1 MSILFIF
8 PYYFSSPPLKPEEF
22 SAWTANAFIT
32 TPDSKNGWDKIMKSE
47 MPEFEKLNN
56 IHVEQKRQ
64 EISPE
69 QKKILGEVWTEMVVD
84 NSDTPKNISGMTT
97 EEIKKWLFESAMKD
111 VESFTNELGLKND
124 QVLIEKIQKTEN
136 LGEKSALELK
146 YIRNVHAQVD
156 SLVHNF
162 DRSENKSTKWDS
174 WPKRMRETKEFNCV
188 GATLL
193 GINLLE
199 KGGIKSYY
207 GNPGGHVVNIAKLSN
222 GEWWYVDF
230 RNGKQNIIRI
240 EPEETFLADVP
251 VLKINHP
258 GIGYKLIP
266 IYENSEATCS
276 ILSNLAS
283 LKHAAEN
290 KNIPDENI
298 EKKEAK
304 EYLEKYKSNFEK
316 TNFSL
321 FHQTLYS
328 KFIEVEKTKEMRGEI
343 RRIDNMR
350 EFEKPIHNYTKI
362 LSKEQKMAI
371 IEEIKKKK
379 ESIENLFYKNDQ
391 SVLQKSIP
399 ELKKILELYLENL
412 GKIKENQPE
421 IYKEAVDKIID
432 GIRKL

>member
-1 MSILFIF
+1 MNLEN
-8 PYYFSSPPLKPEEF
+8 P
-22 SAWTANAFIT
+22 
-32 TPDSKNGWDKIMKSE
+32 G
-47 MPEFEKLNN
+47 FEKMDN
-56 IHVEQKRQ
+56 IFAKQERQ
-64 EISPE
+64 EIGPE
-69 QKKILGEVWTEMVVD
+69 QKKILGEAWAEMVVD
-84 NSDTPKNISGMTT
+84 DSDTPENISGMTT
-97 EEIKKWLFESAMKD
+97 EEIKKWLFESMMKD
-111 VESFTNELGLKND
+111 VEIFTNELGLKND

-136 LGEKSALELK
+136 LDEKSALELE
-146 YIRNVHAQVD
+146 YIRNAHTQVD
-156 SLVHNF
+156 DIVHNF
-162 DRSENKSTKWDS
+162 DESENKSTKWDS
-174 WPKRMRETKEFNCV
+174 WPKRMRKTKEFNCV

-193 GINLLE
+193 GINFLE

-207 GNPGGHVVNIAKLSN
+207 GNPAGHVINIAKLSN

-240 EPEETFLADVP
+240 EPEETSLADVL

-258 GIGYKLIP
+258 SIDYRLIP
-266 IYENSEATCS
+266 LYENSEATCS

-283 LKHAAEN
+283 LKRAAEN

-304 EYLEKYKSNFEK
+304 KYLEKYKSNFEK
-316 TNFSL
+316 MDFSL
-321 FHQTLYS
+321 LHQSLYS

-421 IYKEAVDKIID
+421 IYKEAVDKIIG

>member
-1 MSILFIF
+1 MN
-8 PYYFSSPPLKPEEF
+8 PE
-22 SAWTANAFIT
+22 I
-32 TPDSKNGWDKIMKSE
+32 
-47 MPEFEKLNN
+47 PEFEKIDNAC
-56 IHVEQKRQ
+56 VKQERQ

-69 QKKILGEVWTEMVVD
+69 QKKILGEVWAEMVVD
-84 NSDTPKNISGMTT
+84 NSDTPKNISSMTT

-240 EPEETFLADVP
+240 EPEETFLADVL
-251 VLKINHP
+251 VLKINHLS
-258 GIGYKLIP
+258 IDYKLIP
-266 IYENSEATCS
+266 IYENSEAACS

-283 LKHAAEN
+283 LKSAAEN

-298 EKKEAK
+298 ENKEAK

-316 TNFSL
+316 TDFSL
-321 FHQTLYS
+321 FHKILYS
-328 KFIEVEKTKEMRGEI
+328 KFITVRKTKEMQGEI
-343 RRIDNMR
+343 RRINNMR
-350 EFEKPIHNYTKI
+350 EFEKPIQAYTKT
-362 LSKEQKMAI
+362 LSKEQKEFI
-371 IEEIKKKK
+371 IEEIKSKK
-379 ESIENLFYKNDQ
+379 EFIGNLFYKDDQ
-391 SVLQKSIP
+391 SVLQKSSP

-412 GKIKENQPE
+412 RKTKENQPE
-421 IYKEAVDKIID
+421 IYKEAIDKIIG

>member
-1 MSILFIF
+1 MN
-8 PYYFSSPPLKPEEF
+8 PE
-22 SAWTANAFIT
+22 I
-32 TPDSKNGWDKIMKSE
+32 
-47 MPEFEKLNN
+47 PEFEKIDNAC
-56 IHVEQKRQ
+56 VKQERQK
-64 EISPE
+64 ISPE

-84 NSDTPKNISGMTT
+84 NSDTPKNISVMTT

-193 GINLLE
+193 GINFLE
-199 KGGIKSYY
+199 KSGIKSYY

-240 EPEETFLADVP
+240 EPEETFLADVL
-251 VLKINHP
+251 VLKINHLS
-258 GIGYKLIP
+258 IDYKLIP
-266 IYENSEATCS
+266 IYENSEAACS

-283 LKHAAEN
+283 LKSAAEN

-298 EKKEAK
+298 ENKEAK
-304 EYLEKYKSNFEK
+304 EYLEKYKSKSGRFCPLKKWTDRKNCL
-316 TNFSL
+316 NSL
-321 FHQTLYS
+321 LNSGNQ
-328 KFIEVEKTKEMRGEI
+328 RQG
-343 RRIDNMR
+343 
-350 EFEKPIHNYTKI
+350 
-362 LSKEQKMAI
+362 
-371 IEEIKKKK
+371 
-379 ESIENLFYKNDQ
+379 
-391 SVLQKSIP
+391 KSFP
-399 ELKKILELYLENL
+399 ELPRLFRQLTDWKKLSVSNFCLSPTLSRGL
-412 GKIKENQPE
+412 LWDWR
-421 IYKEAVDKIID
+421 A
-432 GIRKL
+432 KL

>member
-1 MSILFIF
+1 MN
-8 PYYFSSPPLKPEEF
+8 PE
-22 SAWTANAFIT
+22 I
-32 TPDSKNGWDKIMKSE
+32 
-47 MPEFEKLNN
+47 PEFEKIDNAC
-56 IHVEQKRQ
+56 VKQERQK
-64 EISPE
+64 ISPE

-84 NSDTPKNISGMTT
+84 NSDTPKNISVMTT

-193 GINLLE
+193 GINFLE
-199 KGGIKSYY
+199 KSGIKSYY

-240 EPEETFLADVP
+240 EPEETFLADVL
-251 VLKINHP
+251 VLKINHLS
-258 GIGYKLIP
+258 IDYKLIP
-266 IYENSEATCS
+266 IYENSEAACS

-283 LKHAAEN
+283 LKSAAEN

-298 EKKEAK
+298 ENKEAK

-316 TNFSL
+316 TDFSL
-321 FHQTLYS
+321 FHKILYS
-328 KFIEVEKTKEMRGEI
+328 KFITVRKTKEMQGEI
-343 RRIDNMR
+343 RRINNMR
-350 EFEKPIHNYTKI
+350 EFEKPIQAYTKT
-362 LSKEQKMAI
+362 LSKEQKEFI
-371 IEEIKKKK
+371 IEEIKSKK
-379 ESIENLFYKNDQ
+379 EFIGNLFYKDDQ
-391 SVLQKSIP
+391 SVLQKSSP

-412 GKIKENQPE
+412 RKTKENQPE
-421 IYKEAVDKIID
+421 IYKEAIDKIIG

>member
-1 MSILFIF
+1 MN
-8 PYYFSSPPLKPEEF
+8 PE
-22 SAWTANAFIT
+22 T
-32 TPDSKNGWDKIMKSE
+32 
-47 MPEFEKLNN
+47 PEFEKMDNAYAKQ
-56 IHVEQKRQ
+56 ERQ
-64 EISPE
+64 EISSE
-69 QKKILGEVWTEMVVD
+69 QKKILGKVWTEMVVD
-84 NSDTPKNISGMTT
+84 NSDTPENIRDMPN
-97 EEIKKWLFESAMKD
+97 EEIKKWLFESTMKD
-111 VESFTNELGLKND
+111 MESFTNELRLKND

-136 LGEKSALELK
+136 LDEKSALELE
-146 YIRNVHAQVD
+146 YIKNVHTQVD
-156 SLVHNF
+156 SMVHNF

-193 GINLLE
+193 GINFLE

-283 LKHAAEN
+283 LKRTAEN
-290 KNIPDENI
+290 KNISDENT
-298 EKKEAK
+298 ENKEAK

-350 EFEKPIHNYTKI
+350 EFEKPIHDYTKI

-371 IEEIKKKK
+371 IEEIKNKK
-379 ESIENLFYKNDQ
+379 ESIGNLFYKDDR
-391 SVLQKSIP
+391 SVLQKSSP
-399 ELKKILELYLENL
+399 KLKKILELYLENL

>member
-1 MSILFIF
+1 MN
-8 PYYFSSPPLKPEEF
+8 PE
-22 SAWTANAFIT
+22 I
-32 TPDSKNGWDKIMKSE
+32 
-47 MPEFEKLNN
+47 PEFEKIDNAC
-56 IHVEQKRQ
+56 VKQERQK
-64 EISPE
+64 ISPE

-84 NSDTPKNISGMTT
+84 NSDTPKNISVMTT

-193 GINLLE
+193 GINFLE
-199 KGGIKSYY
+199 KSGIKSYY
-207 GNPGGHVVNIAKLSN
+207 GNPAGHVINIAKLSN

-240 EPEETFLADVP
+240 EPEETFLADVL
-251 VLKINHP
+251 VLKINHLS
-258 GIGYKLIP
+258 IDYKLIP
-266 IYENSEATCS
+266 IYENSEAACS

-283 LKHAAEN
+283 LKSAAEN

-298 EKKEAK
+298 ENKEAK

-316 TNFSL
+316 TDFSL
-321 FHQTLYS
+321 FHKILYS
-328 KFIEVEKTKEMRGEI
+328 KFITVRKTKEMQGEI
-343 RRIDNMR
+343 RRINNMR
-350 EFEKPIHNYTKI
+350 EFEKPIQAYTKT
-362 LSKEQKMAI
+362 LSKEQKEFI
-371 IEEIKKKK
+371 IEEIKSKK
-379 ESIENLFYKNDQ
+379 EFIGNLFYKDDQ
-391 SVLQKSIP
+391 SVLQKSSP

-412 GKIKENQPE
+412 RKIKENQPE
-421 IYKEAVDKIID
+421 IYKEAIDKIIG

>member
-1 MSILFIF
+1 MN
-8 PYYFSSPPLKPEEF
+8 PE
-22 SAWTANAFIT
+22 I
-32 TPDSKNGWDKIMKSE
+32 
-47 MPEFEKLNN
+47 PEFEKIDNTCAKQ
-56 IHVEQKRQ
+56 ERQ
-64 EISPE
+64 EIGPE
-69 QKKILGEVWTEMVVD
+69 QKKILGEAWAEMVVD
-84 NSDTPKNISGMTT
+84 DSDTPENISDMTT
-97 EEIKKWLFESAMKD
+97 EEIKKWLFESTMKD

-266 IYENSEATCS
+266 IYKNSEATCS

-328 KFIEVEKTKEMRGEI
+328 KFIGVEKTKEMRGE
-343 RRIDNMR
+343 
-350 EFEKPIHNYTKI
+350 
-362 LSKEQKMAI
+362 
-371 IEEIKKKK
+371 KK
-379 ESIENLFYKNDQ
+379 N
-391 SVLQKSIP
+391 
-399 ELKKILELYLENL
+399 
-412 GKIKENQPE
+412 
-421 IYKEAVDKIID
+421 
-432 GIRKL
+432 

>member
-1 MSILFIF
+1 MN
-8 PYYFSSPPLKPEEF
+8 PE
-22 SAWTANAFIT
+22 I
-32 TPDSKNGWDKIMKSE
+32 
-47 MPEFEKLNN
+47 PEFEKIDNAC
-56 IHVEQKRQ
+56 VKQERQ

-69 QKKILGEVWTEMVVD
+69 QKKILGEVWAEMVVD
-84 NSDTPKNISGMTT
+84 NSDTPKNISSMTT

-193 GINLLE
+193 GINFLE
-199 KGGIKSYY
+199 KSGIKSYY

-240 EPEETFLADVP
+240 EPEETFLADVL
-251 VLKINHP
+251 VLKINHLS
-258 GIGYKLIP
+258 IDYKLIP
-266 IYENSEATCS
+266 IYENSEAACS

-283 LKHAAEN
+283 LKSAAEN

-298 EKKEAK
+298 ENKEAK

-316 TNFSL
+316 TDFSL
-321 FHQTLYS
+321 FHKILYS
-328 KFIEVEKTKEMRGEI
+328 KFITVRKTKEMQGEI
-343 RRIDNMR
+343 RRINNMR
-350 EFEKPIHNYTKI
+350 EFEKPIQAYTKT
-362 LSKEQKMAI
+362 LSKEQKEFI
-371 IEEIKKKK
+371 IEEIKSKK
-379 ESIENLFYKNDQ
+379 EFIGNLFYKDDQ
-391 SVLQKSIP
+391 SVLQKSSP

-412 GKIKENQPE
+412 RKTKENQPE
-421 IYKEAVDKIID
+421 IYKEAIDKIIG

>member
-1 MSILFIF
+1 MN
-8 PYYFSSPPLKPEEF
+8 PE
-22 SAWTANAFIT
+22 T
-32 TPDSKNGWDKIMKSE
+32 
-47 MPEFEKLNN
+47 PEFEKMDNAYAKQ
-56 IHVEQKRQ
+56 ERQ
-64 EISPE
+64 EISSE
-69 QKKILGEVWTEMVVD
+69 QKKILGKVWTEMVVD
-84 NSDTPKNISGMTT
+84 NSDTPENIRDMPN
-97 EEIKKWLFESAMKD
+97 EEIKKWLFESTMKD
-111 VESFTNELGLKND
+111 IESFTNELRLKND

-136 LGEKSALELK
+136 LDEKSALELE
-146 YIRNVHAQVD
+146 YIKNVHTQVD
-156 SLVHNF
+156 SMVHNF

-188 GATLL
+188 GAALL
-193 GINLLE
+193 GINFLE

-207 GNPGGHVVNIAKLSN
+207 GNPAGHVINIAKLSN

-240 EPEETFLADVP
+240 EPEETSLADVL

-258 GIGYKLIP
+258 SIDYRLIP
-266 IYENSEATCS
+266 LYENSEATCS

-283 LKHAAEN
+283 LKRAAEN

-304 EYLEKYKSNFEK
+304 KYLEKYKSNFEK
-316 TNFSL
+316 MDFSL
-321 FHQTLYS
+321 LHQSLYS

-421 IYKEAVDKIID
+421 IYKEAVDKIIG

>member
-1 MSILFIF
+1 
-8 PYYFSSPPLKPEEF
+8 
-22 SAWTANAFIT
+22 
-32 TPDSKNGWDKIMKSE
+32 MKSE

-84 NSDTPKNISGMTT
+84 NSDTPKNISVMTT

-146 YIRNVHAQVD
+146 YIRNIHAQVD
-156 SLVHNF
+156 NIVHNF
-162 DRSENKSTKWDS
+162 DESENKSTKWDS

-188 GATLL
+188 GAALL
-193 GINLLE
+193 GINFLE

-207 GNPGGHVVNIAKLSN
+207 GNPAGHVINIAKLSN

-240 EPEETFLADVP
+240 EPEETFLADVL
-251 VLKINHP
+251 VLKINHLS
-258 GIGYKLIP
+258 IDYKLIP
-266 IYENSEATCS
+266 IYENSEAACS

-283 LKHAAEN
+283 LKSAAEN

-298 EKKEAK
+298 ENKEAK

-316 TNFSL
+316 TDFSL
-321 FHQTLYS
+321 FHKILYS
-328 KFIEVEKTKEMRGEI
+328 KFITVRKTKEMQGEI
-343 RRIDNMR
+343 RRINNMR
-350 EFEKPIHNYTKI
+350 EFEKPIQAYTKT
-362 LSKEQKMAI
+362 LSKEQKEFI
-371 IEEIKKKK
+371 IEEIKSKK
-379 ESIENLFYKNDQ
+379 EFIGNLFYKDDQ
-391 SVLQKSIP
+391 SVLQKSSP

-412 GKIKENQPE
+412 RKTKENQPE
-421 IYKEAVDKIID
+421 IYKEAIDKIIG